1 MGLFEK
7 KNNIYRKIPEL
18 QVLLNPITEE
28 KGFDNFPGLIFY
40 PFHHLEKETF
50 VNVKTNLSTLKK
62 KGV

>member
-1 MGLFEK
+1 M
-7 KNNIYRKIPEL
+7 PEL

-28 KGFDNFPGLIFY
+28 NGFDNFPGLIFH

-50 VNVKTNLSTLKK
+50 VNDKTNLSTLKK